1 MENKAA
7 ALSARNE
14 TALCDFCVNMC
25 VCVCVLDEWF
35 CDIQCQYAL
44 CLLCFINS

>member
-14 TALCDFCVNMC
+14 IALCDFCVNMC
-25 VCVCVLDEWF
+25 VCVCWMSGFVT
-35 CDIQCQYAL
+35 YSASML
-44 CLLCFINS
+44 CVYCVSLILN